1 MHPESKFQITLN
13 QPSIGKMRVTLWF
26 ADTKSWSIFF
36 DVLLFL
42 LSSLATGSSFM
53 SISLLVP
60 ELWQLLFTRDLTR
73 NPEIENTPV
82 WVLFNFWRLEKR
94 LTDTKF
100 GMNVSLKVTSV
111 EKCQVYSFYRFWVI
125 KGKPCYN
132 YLIWHV

>member
-1 MHPESKFQITLN
+1 MEKWAWHYNLLTRSHRQF
-13 QPSIGKMRVTLWF
+13 
-26 ADTKSWSIFF
+26 FF

-42 LSSLATGSSFM
+42 LSSLVTGSSFM
-53 SISLLVP
+53 SISLLVS
-60 ELWQLLFTRDLTR
+60 ELRQLLFTRDLTR

-82 WVLFNFWRLEKR
+82 WILFNIWRLEKR

-125 KGKPCYN
+125 KGKPAWMMKISPSQPPR
-132 YLIWHV
+132 LASRLVITI